1 MKYTIKSAFI
11 TNVTAEIEA
20 DNYDHAYRL
29 ASLLADKTKDDSV
42 SLRWTTTGVES
53 AKIKE
58 ITLSDDNFTA
68 EQLAFIKAYSTNVA
82 VADDDVVKAFVLSD
96 DHDEFYKDHS
106 DTYSGLAD
114 AHGVWRDAKN
124 FFAQELAKKFYTGE
138 KSE

>member
-1 MKYTIKSAFI
+1 MKYTVKATYTTSLKVDVEAKDINEAHQIAKDMQLSQFEQ
-11 TNVTAEIEA
+11 VKDSGVLKLFGIE
-20 DNYDHAYRL
+20 
-29 ASLLADKTKDDSV
+29 V
-42 SLRWTTTGVES
+42 SN
-53 AKIKE
+53 A
-58 ITLSDDNFTA
+58 NFTD

-82 VADDDVVKAFVLSD
+82 VADDEVTKAFVLSD

>member
-1 MKYTIKSAFI
+1 MKYTVKATYTTSLK
-11 TNVTAEIEA
+11 VDVEA
-20 DNYDHAYRL
+20 KDMNQAYDMTSNML
-29 ASLLADKTKDDSV
+29 VSQFEQDKDSGVLKLSGIQV
-42 SLRWTTTGVES
+42 SD
-53 AKIKE
+53 A
-58 ITLSDDNFTA
+58 NFTD

-82 VADDDVVKAFVLSD
+82 VADDDVAKAFVLSN

-124 FFAQELAKKFYTGE
+124 FFAKELTKQFYTGE

>member
-1 MKYTIKSAFI
+1 MKYTVKATYTTSLKLDVEAKDINEAHQVAKDMPLSQFEQ
-11 TNVTAEIEA
+11 VKDSGVLKLFEIE
-20 DNYDHAYRL
+20 
-29 ASLLADKTKDDSV
+29 V
-42 SLRWTTTGVES
+42 SN
-53 AKIKE
+53 A
-58 ITLSDDNFTA
+58 NFTD

-82 VADDDVVKAFVLSD
+82 VADDHVVKAFVLSD

>member
-1 MKYTIKSAFI
+1 MKYTVKATYTTSLK
-11 TNVTAEIEA
+11 VDVEA
-20 DNYDHAYRL
+20 KNQEEAYRM
-29 ASLLADKTKDDSV
+29 ASCMHLSEYEQDKDSGALKLFEIVV
-42 SLRWTTTGVES
+42 SN
-53 AKIKE
+53 A
-58 ITLSDDNFTA
+58 NFTD

-82 VADDDVVKAFVLSD
+82 VADDHVVKAFVLSD

-124 FFAQELAKKFYTGE
+124 FFAQEELAKKFNTGE

>member
-1 MKYTIKSAFI
+1 MKYTVKATYTTSLK
-11 TNVTAEIEA
+11 VDIEA
-20 DNYDHAYRL
+20 KNQEEAYRM
-29 ASLLADKTKDDSV
+29 ASCMHLSEYEQDKDSGALKLFGIEV
-42 SLRWTTTGVES
+42 SN
-53 AKIKE
+53 A
-58 ITLSDDNFTA
+58 NFTD

-82 VADDDVVKAFVLSD
+82 VADDHVVKAFVLSD

>member
-1 MKYTIKSAFI
+1 MKYTVKATYTTSLK
-11 TNVTAEIEA
+11 VDVEA
-20 DNYDHAYRL
+20 KNQEEAYRM
-29 ASLLADKTKDDSV
+29 ASCMHLSEYEQDKDSGALKLFEIVV
-42 SLRWTTTGVES
+42 SN
-53 AKIKE
+53 A
-58 ITLSDDNFTA
+58 NFTD

-82 VADDDVVKAFVLSD
+82 VADDHVVKAFVLSD

-124 FFAQELAKKFYTGE
+124 FFAQELAKKFNTGE